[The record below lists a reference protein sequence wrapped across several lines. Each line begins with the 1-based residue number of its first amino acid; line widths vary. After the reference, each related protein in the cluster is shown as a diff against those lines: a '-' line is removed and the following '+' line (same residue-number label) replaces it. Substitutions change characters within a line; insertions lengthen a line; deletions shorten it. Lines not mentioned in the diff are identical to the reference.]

1 MLTLGQYIKYLDKH
15 EIIRLHLSKR
25 KDTIGNII
33 SDYYNKKIKKI
44 IRDIDCVNVYF
55 IEE

>member
-33 SDYYNKKIKKI
+33 SDYYNKKITKI

-55 IEE
+55 VEE